1 MFTVYLLIGCLEMD
15 NNTVDLLKEVTVKCR
30 VYQEEVFQFGKLGTV
45 ERTSIGLNDAQGRG
59 P

>member
-1 MFTVYLLIGCLEMD
+1 MD

-30 VYQEEVFQFGKLGTV
+30 VYQEKVFQFGKLGTM